1 MASEK
6 KLTLKESARE
16 IFADKGYK
24 ATSIS
29 EIAKQA
35 RMAVGSFYKYYESK
49 EDIFL
54 DVYIDEN
61 NIIRQTMIDN
71 IDWDG
76 DMVELISQIFVS
88 AQ

>member
-1 MASEK
+1 MNKKEYSFIGERRPCGLRK

-35 RMAVGSFYKYYESK
+35 RMAVVSFYKYY
-49 EDIFL
+49 
-54 DVYIDEN
+54 
-61 NIIRQTMIDN
+61 
-71 IDWDG
+71 
-76 DMVELISQIFVS
+76 
-88 AQ
+88 

>member
-1 MASEK
+1 MNKNNIHSLARGDLMASEK

-35 RMAVGSFYKYYESK
+35 RMAVEASINTTNQKR
-49 EDIFL
+49 IFFSMCIL
-54 DVYIDEN
+54 MRITLSV
-61 NIIRQTMIDN
+61 R
-71 IDWDG
+71 
-76 DMVELISQIFVS
+76 L
-88 AQ
+88 

>member
-29 EIAKQA
+29 EIA
-35 RMAVGSFYKYYESK
+35 
-49 EDIFL
+49 
-54 DVYIDEN
+54 
-61 NIIRQTMIDN
+61 IIHQKKVST
-71 IDWDG
+71 
-76 DMVELISQIFVS
+76 QIHFICFW
-88 AQ
+88 